1 MLLLRKIA
9 ISLIKIMH
17 AGTII
22 INRIMIKGIH
32 IHQGKLVY
40 GDEIIEMELMIKN
53 TTNGIA
59 KQIIINED
67 ISDGSKAFLIIGL
80 S

>member
-1 MLLLRKIA
+1 
-9 ISLIKIMH
+9 MH

-40 GDEIIEMELMIKN
+40 GDEIIEMELMMKN
-53 TTNGIA
+53 TTSGIA
-59 KQIIINED
+59 KQIIIIED
-67 ISDGSKAFLIIGL
+67 ISDGSKTFLIIGL